1 MGEGP
6 KNVRD
11 DERFDPRTRGE
22 QVAGRRD
29 EEISGR
35 AMDERNRTG
44 TPGSTPGGT
53 TSGTGRESAPS
64 TSEIRSEIEQTRA
77 AISGTV
83 DAIQHKLS
91 PGNLMSKAKSSVGEA
106 TRTKARRVVDAAE
119 QTASQVADTT
129 RRVTHRAVGSAREN
143 PWPTA
148 AAFAGAGALAWWL
161 VNRRHRDDEIIEF
174 ADSEDLPVEAIEED
188 VYLDE
193 EFEFDEDGGRR
204 WGTGAAV
211 GVVPLAIAGAGL
223 GYWLWS
229 QRAGRGER
237 MGAFPA
243 NPDAWA
249 DAGGYGADAGSYRSF
264 EEAGEDWRSGA
275 SDASSRMKDAVSG
288 AADRAR
294 QAVSSTRTR
303 ARGALDEVRSRTRDI
318 ASKTS
323 GQVSGATHRA
333 RSQFESMTRER
344 PLAVSAAALAL
355 GVAVGMA
362 VPISRTE
369 RRLMGPARDRL
380 VQRARGTAREAIG
393 NMKQTLKETVEQVT
407 ERAKEA
413 MNEASRGSM
422 DEGSQGRTS

>member
-6 KNVRD
+6 KNMRD

-44 TPGSTPGGT
+44 TPDSALGGT
-53 TSGTGRESAPS
+53 TSGTARESAPS
-64 TSEIRSEIEQTRA
+64 TSKIRSEIEKTRA
-77 AISGTV
+77 HISGTV
-83 DAIQHKLS
+83 DAIQQKLS
-91 PGNLMSKAKSSVGEA
+91 PGNLMSKARSSVGDA
-106 TRTKARRVVDAAE
+106 TRTKARRVADAAG

-129 RRVTHRAVGSAREN
+129 RRVTNRAVSSAREN

-161 VNRRHRDDEIIEF
+161 VNRRNREDEIMEF
-174 ADSEDLPVEAIEED
+174 VDSEDLPDED
-188 VYLDE
+188 DVFLNE

-204 WGTGAAV
+204 WRTGAAV

-237 MGAFPA
+237 VGASP
-243 NPDAWA
+243 PDSDAWA

-275 SDASSRMKDAVSG
+275 SDASSRVKDAVSG

-294 QAVSSTRTR
+294 QAVSSTRSR
-303 ARGALDEVRSRTRDI
+303 ARGAMDEVRNRTRNLASRT
-318 ASKTS
+318 SE
-323 GQVSGATHRA
+323 QVSGASHRA

-344 PLAVSAAALAL
+344 PLAVGAAALAL

-369 RRLMGPARDRL
+369 RRMMGGARDRMAR
-380 VQRARGTAREAIG
+380 RARGMAREAIG
-393 NMKQTLKETVEQVT
+393 NVKQTLKETVDQVT
-407 ERAKEA
+407 ERAKET
-413 MNEASRGSM
+413 MNEASRSA
-422 DEGSQGRTS
+422 DEGSPGRTS